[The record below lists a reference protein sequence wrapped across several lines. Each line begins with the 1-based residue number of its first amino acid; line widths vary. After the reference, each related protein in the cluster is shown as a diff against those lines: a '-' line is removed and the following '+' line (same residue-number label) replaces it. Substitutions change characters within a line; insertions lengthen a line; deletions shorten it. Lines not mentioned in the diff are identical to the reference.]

1 MALLPELLRQQAVRH
16 PERLALVGPGERWRY
31 GELLEAATGLAEELL
46 GLGVHRVGLC
56 GDNTVAWVLGDLA
69 CLLAGIACVPVPP
82 FFSESQTE
90 HLMAQS
96 GLDGLLGQAG
106 TPIGPGVLFKS
117 LLPSAEAHPMPE
129 GTSKITY
136 TSGSTGTPKG
146 VCLSLEQMT
155 ATAVALRDR
164 LEGVG
169 LEHHLCV
176 LPLAT
181 LLENIAGVYVPLLLG
196 GCVEVRPLTDL
207 GLSGS
212 SGLDLSTLVA
222 ALQQS
227 RPHSLILVPELAQ
240 ALVSAVES
248 GDLPASSFRFLAV
261 GGARVAPDLLTR
273 AHRVGLPLYE
283 GYGLSECSSVVALNS
298 PGQNRAGSVGLPL
311 SHVAVR
317 IDGDGHIRVRG
328 NGFLG
333 YLGSTEPLDEWL
345 DTGDIGALDAE
356 GFLHVSGRARNRLIT
371 SFGRNVSP
379 EWIESELIQ
388 GAGMGQAF
396 VFGDGEAHLSALL
409 VAPADRTDEQVRCAV
424 ANLNST
430 LPDYARIA
438 RAHRLPRP
446 LSASEGYLTANGRL
460 VRDRIGSDLAH
471 LLGTARSFEIDI
483 VHNPSETAGDN
494 TMAFFDQLQSE
505 TEAARSHVHQ
515 APALQA
521 IREGRLDLS
530 GYTWF
535 LTQAYHHVKH
545 TVPLMMACGAR
556 LPERLEFVRE
566 ALVEY
571 IEEEYGH
578 QEWILNDLGACGV
591 DKEKVRNGQPDTPIE
606 LMVAYLYDRIQR
618 GNPMAFFGMVQ
629 VLEGTSIEL
638 ATPMGKA
645 IQQQLDLPDEAFSY
659 LYSHGD
665 LDQDHFEFYRNLM
678 DRITD
683 EADQQAI
690 IESARMVYRLYGDML
705 HSIPVVSGRS
715 QGGSG
720 HEAA

>member
-1 MALLPELLRQQAVRH
+1 MALLPELLRQQALRH
-16 PERLALVGPGERWRY
+16 SDRLALVGPDERWRY
-31 GELLEAATGLAEELL
+31 GELLEAATGLANELVD
-46 GLGVHRVGLC
+46 LGVRRVGLC
-56 GDNTVAWVLGDLA
+56 GDNTVAWVLADLA

-82 FFSESQTE
+82 FFSDSQAT

-96 GLDGLLGQAG
+96 GLDGLLGRAG
-106 TPIGPGVLFKS
+106 TPIGHGVSFQS
-117 LLPSAEAHPMPE
+117 LPPNAEAQPMPE
-129 GTSKITY
+129 GTRKITY

-169 LEHHLCV
+169 LEHHVCV

-196 GCVEVRPLTDL
+196 GCVEVKPLAEL

-212 SGLDLSTLVA
+212 SGLDLATLVE

-240 ALVSAVES
+240 ALVSAVER
-248 GDLPASSFRFLAV
+248 GDLSPSSFRFLAV
-261 GGARVAPDLLTR
+261 GGARVAPELLTR
-273 AHRVGLPLYE
+273 AYRIGLPLYE
-283 GYGLSECSSVVALNS
+283 GYGLSECGSVVALNS
-298 PGQNRAGSVGLPL
+298 PGQNRAGAVGRPL

-317 IDGDGHIRVRG
+317 VDSDGHIRVRG

-333 YLGSTEPLDEWL
+333 YLGSAEPLDEWL
-345 DTGDIGALDAE
+345 DTGDIGALDE
-356 GFLHVSGRARNRLIT
+356 TGFLYVRGRARNRLIT

-396 VFGDGEAHLSALL
+396 VFGDGEAHLSALV
-409 VAPADRTDEQVRCAV
+409 VASTERTDEQLRCAI
-424 ANLNST
+424 ARLNRT

-438 RAHRLPRP
+438 RAYRLASP
-446 LSASEGYLTANGRL
+446 LSAASGYLTANGRL
-460 VRDRIGSDLAH
+460 IRDRIESDLPH
-471 LLGTARSFEIDI
+471 LRATARSFDI
-483 VHNPSETAGDN
+483 EPNQSETAGEN
-494 TMAFFDQLQSE
+494 TMAFFNQLQSE
-505 TEAARSHVHQ
+505 TEAARAHLHQ

-521 IREGRLDLS
+521 IKEGRLGLA

-578 QEWILNDLGACGV
+578 QEWILNDLAACGV
-591 DKEKVRNGQPDTPIE
+591 DKEKVRHGQPDTPVE
-606 LMVAYLYDRIQR
+606 LMVAYLYDRVQR

-659 LYSHGD
+659 LYSHGE

-705 HSIPVVSGRS
+705 HSIPVMPGRS
-715 QGGSG
+715 QGGSS